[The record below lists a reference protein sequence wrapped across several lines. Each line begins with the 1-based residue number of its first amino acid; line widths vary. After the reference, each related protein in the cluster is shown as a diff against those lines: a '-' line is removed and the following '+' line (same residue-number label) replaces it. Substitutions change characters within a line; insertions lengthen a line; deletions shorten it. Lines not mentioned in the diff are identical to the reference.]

1 MTWDTTWHAD
11 RDLLVGY
18 VAGTMG
24 RARTASVEAHLLT
37 CASCRA
43 AVAPMVASDRLAH
56 NLEAITERVDQP
68 RANVIERLLRR
79 VRVPERICRV
89 LTVTP
94 SARGAWL
101 TAVVVALLV
110 AGTADLGDGSERAS
124 FFFLVAVPLLLLAGI
139 AAVFSTRGDPARELV
154 VAAPTSGFEVL
165 LIRALAV
172 LAPAIVFAAVA
183 AAFVPERGWE
193 PVLWLVPSFAL
204 TATTLALGS
213 WFPVRWVAWALGG
226 MWVAAAAI
234 SLRGAPST
242 DLIEHFIAF
251 RAAGQLVLAAVALAA
266 SAVVVL
272 RRHAFDSVD
281 LRRAS

>member
-1 MTWDTTWHAD
+1 MTSDTTWHAD
-11 RDLLVGY
+11 RELLAGY
-18 VAGTMG
+18 VAGTTG

-43 AVAPMVASDRLAH
+43 AVAPLVASDRLAR
-56 NLEAITERVDQP
+56 NLDVITERVDQP
-68 RANVIERLLRR
+68 RANVIEQLLRR
-79 VRVPERICRV
+79 VGVPDRIGRV

-94 SARGAWL
+94 SALGAWL
-101 TAVVVALLV
+101 TAIVVAVLV
-110 AGTADLGDGSERAS
+110 AGIVDLRGGSDRAS
-124 FFFLVAVPLLLLAGI
+124 FLVLVAAPLLPLTGI

-183 AAFVPERGWE
+183 AALVPERGWD

-226 MWVAAAAI
+226 IWVAAAAI
-234 SLRGAPST
+234 SIRGVPSA
-242 DLIEHFIAF
+242 DLVDHFIAF
-251 RAAGQLVLAAVALAA
+251 RAAGQLVLVAVALAA

-281 LRRAS
+281 LRRTS

>member
-1 MTWDTTWHAD
+1 
-11 RDLLVGY
+11 
-18 VAGTMG
+18 
-24 RARTASVEAHLLT
+24 
-37 CASCRA
+37 
-43 AVAPMVASDRLAH
+43 
-56 NLEAITERVDQP
+56 
-68 RANVIERLLRR
+68 
-79 VRVPERICRV
+79 V

-110 AGTADLGDGSERAS
+110 AGVADLRGGSERAS
-124 FFFLVAVPLLLLAGI
+124 FVFLVAAPLLLLAGI

-172 LAPAIVFAAVA
+172 LAPAIVFAAIMS
-183 AAFVPERGWE
+183 AFVLERGWE

-204 TATTLALGS
+204 AATTLAVGS
-213 WFPVRWVAWALGG
+213 WFPVRWVAWSLGG
-226 MWVAAAAI
+226 LWVAAAAI
-234 SLRGAPST
+234 SARGVPSAE
-242 DLIEHFIAF
+242 LIEHFVAF
-251 RAAGQLVLAAVALAA
+251 RTAGQLVLAAVALAA

-281 LRRAS
+281 LRRVS